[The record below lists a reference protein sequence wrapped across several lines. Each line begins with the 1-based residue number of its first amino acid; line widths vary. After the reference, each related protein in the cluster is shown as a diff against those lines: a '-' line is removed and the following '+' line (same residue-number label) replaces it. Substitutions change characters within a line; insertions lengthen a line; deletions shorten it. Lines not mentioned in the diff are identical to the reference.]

1 MKNSNLI
8 RQWFKGCAVCET
20 EHSIKFFNPY
30 LNNTTEIWYN
40 SFNNTYG
47 FARKSYSGN
56 YRAEDDTADG
66 LLFSDIQRQFDNMSS
81 VSPTLTDVTNVLQEL
96 RKRFG

>member
-40 SFNNTYG
+40 SFNDTYG
-47 FARKSYSGN
+47 FARKNYSGN
-56 YRAEDDTADG
+56 YRAEDDTADAYY
-66 LLFSDIQRQFDNMSS
+66 LAIFKDSLIIW
-81 VSPTLTDVTNVLQEL
+81 VL
-96 RKRFG
+96 